1 LDKEFSQFGSPG
13 TLAAIS
19 NPAYPNKCKDCISAT
34 SWTIFDGHRGPGNF
48 NCLLLDESNCQLT
61 KSKTD
66 IHSFIERHMKSI
78 NLYILILIAPALL
91 FSLRIILIEVA
102 ALVSVSNYGKELFWV
117 KSLIGKI
124 TGSEIKQSEI
134 NEELVSIL
142 QMISIMI
149 SAGESPMMA
158 LKHVSTRSEGH
169 LPKLISKSF
178 EKYSNGINLTQTL
191 NFIAVATGS
200 TQVRRLTNSIQIAIQ
215 RGTPILDV
223 LNNQVVALNKQINLE
238 LLKKSGKSEIALLI
252 PVVFL
257 ILPVSISF
265 AIWPSIYGLNQA
277 GF

>member
-1 LDKEFSQFGSPG
+1 MSR
-13 TLAAIS
+13 I
-19 NPAYPNKCKDCISAT
+19 
-34 SWTIFDGHRGPGNF
+34 NF
-48 NCLLLDESNCQLT
+48 
-61 KSKTD
+61 
-66 IHSFIERHMKSI
+66 
-78 NLYILILIAPALL
+78 YILLLIAPAII
-91 FSLRIILIEVA
+91 FSLRLILEELA
-102 ALVSVSNYGKELFWV
+102 NSLAVSDYAKQLDWLN
-117 KSLIGKI
+117 SLIRKVSG
-124 TGSEIKQSEI
+124 TEIKQSEI

-169 LPKLISKSF
+169 LPKLINKSF
-178 EKYSNGINLTQTL
+178 EKYSSGINLTQTL